1 MAKPSELISGTCQQ
15 LLFSPKGGIEGALV
29 KVKGQIVQISVT
41 PDLGAALARAT
52 GPAKRLRVL
61 AVPDHSPKTADG
73 AHPVYK
79 FESLADA
86 AGQAIEWPEFDA
98 ADTTIKGVVAALHY
112 ARHGEPNGVV
122 LETGEFIHL
131 RPHGM
136 ALVGLGVGS
145 KISAVGEVRMTI
157 LGTRMLQAHQVNR
170 IALG

>member
-29 KVKGQIVQISVT
+29 KVKGEIVQISVT

-79 FESLADA
+79 LESLADA
-86 AGQAIEWPEFDA
+86 AGQALEWPEFDA
-98 ADTTIKGVVAALHY
+98 ADTTIRGVVAALHY

-145 KISAVGEVRMTI
+145 KISAVGVERMTV
-157 LGTRMLQAHQVNR
+157 LGTRMLEAHQVNR

>member
-1 MAKPSELISGTCQQ
+1 MAKPSEVISGTCQQ

-29 KVKGQIVQISVT
+29 KVKGKTVQISVT
-41 PDLGAALARAT
+41 PDLGAALARVT
-52 GPAKRLRVL
+52 GPARRLRVL
-61 AVPDHSPKTADG
+61 AVADHSQKTADG

-79 FESLADA
+79 LESLADA
-86 AGQAIEWPEFDA
+86 AGQAIEWPEFDS
-98 ADTTIKGVVAALHY
+98 ADTTIKGVVAALHF

-136 ALVGLGVGS
+136 ALVGLGIGS
-145 KISAVGEVRMTI
+145 KIIAVGKQRMTI
-157 LGTRMLQAHQVNR
+157 LGTRMLEAQQVNR

>member
-1 MAKPSELISGTCQQ
+1 MAKPSEVISGTCQQ

-29 KVKGQIVQISVT
+29 KVKGKTVQISVT
-41 PDLGAALARAT
+41 PDLGAALARVT
-52 GPAKRLRVL
+52 GPARRLRVL
-61 AVPDHSPKTADG
+61 AVADHSQKTADG

-79 FESLADA
+79 LESLADA
-86 AGQAIEWPEFDA
+86 AGQAIEWPEFDS
-98 ADTTIKGVVAALHY
+98 ADTTIKGVVATLHF

-136 ALVGLGVGS
+136 ALVGLGIGS
-145 KISAVGEVRMTI
+145 KIIAVGKQRMTI
-157 LGTRMLQAHQVNR
+157 LGTRMLEAQQVNR

>member
-1 MAKPSELISGTCQQ
+1 MAKPSEVISGTCQQ

-29 KVKGQIVQISVT
+29 KVKGKTVQISVT
-41 PDLGAALARAT
+41 PDLGAALARVT
-52 GPAKRLRVL
+52 GPARRLRVL
-61 AVPDHSPKTADG
+61 AVADHSPKTADG

-79 FESLADA
+79 LESLADA
-86 AGQAIEWPEFDA
+86 AGQAIEWPEFDS
-98 ADTTIKGVVAALHY
+98 ADTTIKGVVATLHF

-136 ALVGLGVGS
+136 ALVGLGIGS
-145 KISAVGEVRMTI
+145 KIIAVGKQRMTI
-157 LGTRMLQAHQVNR
+157 LGTRMLEAQQVNR